1 MKILNK
7 TQAHDLLMQHKNHYL
22 WHKHYHKW
30 TEQYEQNLI
39 NGVNTHGERKPKGNK
54 VSEQPVEM
62 TTPEGTVKQ
71 YRSVAEASR
80 KTGINLSSIYAVV
93 NGRFE
98 TVKNNKFKRI
108 VTN

>member
-1 MKILNK
+1 M
-7 TQAHDLLMQHKNHYL
+7 
-22 WHKHYHKW
+22 
-30 TEQYEQNLI
+30 
-39 NGVNTHGERKPKGNK
+39 NGVNTHGVSKPIGNR

-62 TTPEGTVKQ
+62 TTPDGIVKK
-71 YRSVAEASR
+71 YRSIAEASR